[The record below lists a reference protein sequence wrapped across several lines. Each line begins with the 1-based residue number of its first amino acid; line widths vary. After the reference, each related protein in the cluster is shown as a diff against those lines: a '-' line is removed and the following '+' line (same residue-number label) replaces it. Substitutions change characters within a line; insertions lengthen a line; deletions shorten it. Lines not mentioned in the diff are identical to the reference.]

1 MHKVDVALLGETGKH
16 FMRPVHHELIPSHVR
31 DFEIAWRKMS
41 NAPRKKSQSW
51 HFAPFFGD
59 FIERLHAETDTGEFL
74 ALSDFFADD
83 VRETVAG
90 EVIHGILHRTDTRED
105 QGFRFA
111 DFLRI
116 TGDDDIKTGPGG
128 STHDVRQ
135 ISCIVINDGYFHQ
148 STPLVDNTV
157 SPSMVTA
164 SFSAWPMP
172 LKRDSTM

>member
-1 MHKVDVALLGETGKH
+1 
-16 FMRPVHHELIPSHVR
+16 MRPVHHELIPSHVR
-31 DFEIAWRKMS
+31 NFEISFWEMDDT
-41 NAPRKKSQSW
+41 PRKEPQRR

-59 FIERLHAETDTGEFL
+59 FIERLHAEADTGEFL

-83 VRETVAG
+83 LRQSIAG
-90 EVIHGILHRTDTRED
+90 KVIHGILHRADAGED

-111 DFLRI
+111 DLLRI
-116 TGDDDIKTGPGG
+116 TCHDDIKTGPGG
-128 STHDVRQ
+128 SAHDVRQ

>member
-1 MHKVDVALLGETGKH
+1 MHKIDVALLGETGKH

-31 DFEIAWRKMS
+31 DFEIAWWKMS
-41 NAPRKKSQSW
+41 NAPRKKSKSR
-51 HFAPFFGD
+51 HFAALFGD
-59 FIERLHAETDTGEFL
+59 FIECLHAEADTGEFL

-83 VRETVAG
+83 LRQSIAG
-90 EVIHGILHRTDTRED
+90 KVIHGILHRTDTGEN
-105 QGFRFA
+105 QGFCLA
-111 DFLRI
+111 DLFRI
-116 TGDDDIKTGPGG
+116 AGDDDIKTGPGG
-128 STHDVRQ
+128 CAHDVRQ
-135 ISCIVINDGYFHQ
+135 ISSIVINDGYFHQ